1 MNSNNFST
9 SYNSLHYSNIVPSSS
24 VSLYN
29 GKKEKRKRQ
38 KDSYIEI
45 YKEKENYQTFDIIN
59 PMLSK
64 SKSFSNGSIIKKND
78 NNNFHNKNRSSSLS
92 PESYKNERKYDKKM
106 RLSDLQ
112 DFNNKTAKKCKN
124 KIPICNNNNLTTKNK
139 NNKSKHFFLSN
150 SSNNIIN
157 NNNHFGNFSNSFCNK
172 SSMNLNKEFDIKNN
186 YEDKISNK
194 SKKSDRSVSDNNSS
208 SDRYFNSNKKQYLG
222 LNLSLVSNS
231 SHKNIKNTQIFTNK
245 QLNRNYSC
253 DNIMI
258 IHDN

>member
-1 MNSNNFST
+1 MNSNNNFST
-9 SYNSLHYSNIVPSSS
+9 SYNSLHYSNIIPSSS

-45 YKEKENYQTFDIIN
+45 YKEKENYQTFDVIN

-64 SKSFSNGSIIKKND
+64 SKSFSNGSIIKKNINE
-78 NNNFHNKNRSSSLS
+78 NNNNNNHNKIKSCSFS
-92 PESYKNERKYDKKM
+92 PESMKNERKNDKKM

-112 DFNNKTAKKCKN
+112 DFNNKTAKKNKN

-157 NNNHFGNFSNSFCNK
+157 NNHFGNFSS
-172 SSMNLNKEFDIKNN
+172 FDI
-186 YEDKISNK
+186 
-194 SKKSDRSVSDNNSS
+194 
-208 SDRYFNSNKKQYLG
+208 
-222 LNLSLVSNS
+222 
-231 SHKNIKNTQIFTNK
+231 IF
-245 QLNRNYSC
+245 Y
-253 DNIMI
+253 IFFVI
-258 IHDN
+258 